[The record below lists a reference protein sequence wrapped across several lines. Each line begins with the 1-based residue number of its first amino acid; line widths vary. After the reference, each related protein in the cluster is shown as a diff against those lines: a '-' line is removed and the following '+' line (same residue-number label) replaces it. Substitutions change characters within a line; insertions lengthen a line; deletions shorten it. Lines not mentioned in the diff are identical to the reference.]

1 MSVLRKS
8 PVVFGRH
15 ATDGCPVVV
24 RTHLKYA
31 ISACILWPLVA
42 HAVLHPNAAGAQSA
56 LDTWVIAERD
66 IDDFK
71 AIFATVHSKDR
82 VEARV
87 RTPGTVAQLKVDEGA
102 QVEPGQ
108 VLAIIADP
116 KIALRMNALDAQI
129 SGLESRTD
137 TTKTELGRAEQLAQ
151 RGIVPQARLDEL
163 RTTFDTVSNE
173 LKSSRAERTVLE
185 RQIEEGQ
192 VLAPSRGRVLRVPV
206 TTGSVM
212 MAGESVATIAAND
225 TLLRLEVPERHARFM
240 KQGDPIKVGARGL
253 AAAEEV
259 VGEGRIVQVYPELVG
274 GRVVADAEAPG
285 LGGYFV
291 GERARIWI
299 SAGKRKTVVIP
310 ADYMF
315 RRYGLDYVKVAGT
328 DGAPVDVVVQPG
340 LAAALDGAAQ
350 GIEILSGLKAGDRL
364 IRP

>member
-1 MSVLRKS
+1 MRRPYLR
-8 PVVFGRH
+8 
-15 ATDGCPVVV
+15 
-24 RTHLKYA
+24 YA
-31 ISACILWPLVA
+31 IAACIVWPLVT
-42 HAVLHPNAAGAQSA
+42 HEVLHPNVADAQPA
-56 LDTWVIAERD
+56 LDAWVVAERD

-71 AIFATVHSKDR
+71 AIFATVDSKDR

-87 RTPGTVAQLKVDEGA
+87 RTPGTVAQLKIDEGT

-129 SGLESRTD
+129 AGLESRTE
-137 TTKTELGRAEQLAQ
+137 TTKADLGRAEQLVQ
-151 RGIVPQARLDEL
+151 RGIVPQARLEEL
-163 RTTFDTVSNE
+163 RTAFDTASNE

-185 RQIEEGQ
+185 RQIEEGK

-240 KQGDPIKVGARGL
+240 KQGDPIRVGARGL
-253 AAAEEV
+253 AAGEEV

-285 LGGYFV
+285 LGGYFI

-310 ADYMF
+310 ADYLF
-315 RRYGLDYVKVAGT
+315 RRYSLDYAKVAGT

-350 GIEILSGLKAGDRL
+350 GVEILSGLRAGDRL

>member
-1 MSVLRKS
+1 MPKS
-8 PVVFGRH
+8 P
-15 ATDGCPVVV
+15 A
-24 RTHLKYA
+24 
-31 ISACILWPLVA
+31 W
-42 HAVLHPNAAGAQSA
+42 
-56 LDTWVIAERD
+56 
-66 IDDFK
+66 
-71 AIFATVHSKDR
+71 
-82 VEARV
+82 
-87 RTPGTVAQLKVDEGA
+87 
-102 QVEPGQ
+102 
-108 VLAIIADP
+108 
-116 KIALRMNALDAQI
+116 
-129 SGLESRTD
+129 SRCTE
-137 TTKTELGRAEQLAQ
+137 TTKADLGRAEQLAQ

-163 RTTFDTVSNE
+163 RTAFDTASNE

-192 VLAPSRGRVLRVPV
+192 VLAPSHGRVLRVPV

-240 KQGDPIKVGARGL
+240 KQGDPIRVGARGL

-285 LGGYFV
+285 LGGYFI

-310 ADYMF
+310 ADYLF
-315 RRYGLDYVKVAGT
+315 RRYGLDYMKVAGT

-340 LAAALDGAAQ
+340 LAAALDGASE
-350 GIEILSGLKAGDRL
+350 GIEILSGLKSGDRL